1 MLGKEMLVFFGN
13 IERFVL
19 LCNEKRLSRA
29 NNENSSTISKRKTDD
44 IEFKKIKH
52 LISHRKEALP
62 VRRTGTLPDAIA
74 TVQPRTVRGRA
85 AVVQRRSGLGLA
97 AGVMQQLAGSHP
109 GTSGGGG
116 RSSSVG
122 IGLEGVTLREA
133 AGRRARVPQPH
144 GVAAVVGLDLGVR
157 LGIAE
162 AAVV

>member
-1 MLGKEMLVFFGN
+1 M
-13 IERFVL
+13 
-19 LCNEKRLSRA
+19 
-29 NNENSSTISKRKTDD
+29 
-44 IEFKKIKH
+44 
-52 LISHRKEALP
+52 
-62 VRRTGTLPDAIA
+62 
-74 TVQPRTVRGRA
+74 RGRA
-85 AVVQRRSGLGLA
+85 AVVQRRSGLGFA

-116 RSSSVG
+116 GRSVG
-122 IGLEGVTLREA
+122 IGLEGVAFGEA